1 MSTTLPPANRVP
13 SESRMSRPNDAARPA
28 VTSPAKKGR
37 RVLVVDDERDLAEL
51 ITLNLQRGGYDTLVA
66 HDGVDAVAIAR
77 DALPDLIVLD
87 VMLPGIDGLEVC
99 RRIQA
104 HSPTPVLMLTARSE
118 ETDLVIGLGVGA
130 DDYLAKPFSMR
141 ELVARTRALLRRAER
156 YPAGGMAATSS
167 DDRPDLQALGALSID
182 HDARLVTVDGVSVH
196 LTRTE
201 FDLLATLARHPGA
214 VRSRAQLLETV
225 WQWTDAAETRTVD
238 SHIRSLRQKVGA
250 ERIRTVHGVGYALE
264 VGRP

>member
-1 MSTTLPPANRVP
+1 MSPDERSP
-13 SESRMSRPNDAARPA
+13 S
-28 VTSPAKKGR
+28 
-37 RVLVVDDERDLAEL
+37 VLVVDDEPLIRTSIADRLTAE
-51 ITLNLQRGGYDTLVA
+51 GF
-66 HDGVDAVAIAR
+66 AVTTAASGP
-77 DALPDLIVLD
+77 DALRRHADTGPDVVILD

-104 HSPTPVLMLTARSE
+104 LTPTPVLMLTARSE

-156 YPAGGMAATSS
+156 YPVGGDPAPAGGG
-167 DDRPDLQALGALSID
+167 RDLQVLDDLSID
-182 HDARLVTVDGVSVH
+182 HDARLVTVDGSAVH

-214 VRSRAQLLETV
+214 VRSRSQLLESV
-225 WQWTDAAETRTVD
+225 WQWTDAGETRTVD
-238 SHIRSLRQKVGA
+238 SHIRSLRAKVGA
-250 ERIRTVHGVGYALE
+250 HRIRTVHGVGYALA
-264 VGRP
+264 GGHP

>member
-1 MSTTLPPANRVP
+1 MSPDERSP
-13 SESRMSRPNDAARPA
+13 S
-28 VTSPAKKGR
+28 
-37 RVLVVDDERDLAEL
+37 VLVVDDEPLIRTSIADRLTAEGF
-51 ITLNLQRGGYDTLVA
+51 TVTTAASGP
-66 HDGVDAVAIAR
+66 DAVRRHA
-77 DALPDLIVLD
+77 DTGPDVVILD
-87 VMLPGIDGLEVC
+87 VMLPGLDGLEVC

-104 HSPTPVLMLTARSE
+104 HTPTPVLMLTARSE

-156 YPAGGMAATSS
+156 YRADTTAASSAGHPGPQVI
-167 DDRPDLQALGALSID
+167 DDLAID
-182 HDARLVTVDGVSVH
+182 HDARSVTVDGSSIH

-214 VRSRAQLLETV
+214 VRSRTQLLETV
-225 WQWTDAAETRTVD
+225 WQWTDAGETRTVD

-250 ERIRTVHGVGYALE
+250 HRIRTVHGVGYALDG
-264 VGRP
+264 GRP

>member
-1 MSTTLPPANRVP
+1 MSADDRSP
-13 SESRMSRPNDAARPA
+13 S
-28 VTSPAKKGR
+28 
-37 RVLVVDDERDLAEL
+37 VLVVDDEPLIRTSIADRLTAEGFSV
-51 ITLNLQRGGYDTLVA
+51 TTAASGP
-66 HDGVDAVAIAR
+66 
-77 DALPDLIVLD
+77 DALRWHADTGPDVVILD
-87 VMLPGIDGLEVC
+87 VMLPGLDGLEVC

-104 HSPTPVLMLTARSE
+104 HTPTPVLMLTARSE

-156 YPAGGMAATSS
+156 YPIDATTTAPTVVAGPQIVDELA
-167 DDRPDLQALGALSID
+167 ID
-182 HDARLVTVDGVSVH
+182 HDARSVTVAGSSVH

-214 VRSRAQLLETV
+214 VRSRGQLLETV
-225 WQWTDAAETRTVD
+225 WQWTDAGETRTVD

-250 ERIRTVHGVGYALE
+250 HRIRTVHGVGYALE
-264 VGRP
+264 VGHP